1 MKRLLSMIL
10 TMCMVFTMIP
20 SMVFAESAE
29 KTATTKE
36 IKQMAAEMADDVNLD
51 AYKNNV
57 SREGQKKTTIV
68 EPTITKEAKT
78 TYSNAQ
84 KALSHK
90 KSSANT
96 YVAEL
101 GDYVYTSLQAAVD
114 DAVDGDTIYLIDN
127 ISLEGV
133 IISDKDITIDF
144 DDYYLGGTYSDAMMI
159 IYNSEVTL
167 RDGYIMNIG
176 SGNGLAV
183 LGTSDVLMDG
193 MSFTTTAEDTSG
205 VLVGEGSLTEFTD
218 CMFLSGS
225 ILDITSEF
233 VNGVYVADGG
243 YATVDECLIIFDEGV
258 GLLAGSGSE
267 VDIYDTDIL
276 MEEAYGI
283 SANKNSSVF
292 VSKGSYLA
300 RWALFSNGGD
310 ITIDTGIFES
320 EYYGVPAISSNGSN
334 FGTNI
339 TIQSGSLATP
349 SNWRTTAQDAIAV
362 YKNMNKPGNLKVN
375 LSGSY
380 NNIKATWNK
389 VSGATGYAIYYK
401 KGTGSYK
408 FWGRTTKNTVTIKNL
423 TAGAKYNVKVV
434 PYKKCEGTYN
444 TFYGEGNKYST
455 AYTYT
460 LKKVTLSTF
469 SKSGSKVKV
478 KWKNISGETGYQISK
493 SIKKTG
499 TNIVSTYKTT
509 TGTYKLVSA
518 TKGKTYYYKIRAYK
532 TVNGSKIYGPW
543 SNVKAYKR

>member
-1 MKRLLSMIL
+1 
-10 TMCMVFTMIP
+10 
-20 SMVFAESAE
+20 
-29 KTATTKE
+29 
-36 IKQMAAEMADDVNLD
+36 
-51 AYKNNV
+51 
-57 SREGQKKTTIV
+57 
-68 EPTITKEAKT
+68 
-78 TYSNAQ
+78 
-84 KALSHK
+84 
-90 KSSANT
+90 
-96 YVAEL
+96 
-101 GDYVYTSLQAAVD
+101 
-114 DAVDGDTIYLIDN
+114 
-127 ISLEGV
+127 
-133 IISDKDITIDF
+133 
-144 DDYYLGGTYSDAMMI
+144 MMI

>member
-1 MKRLLSMIL
+1 MTLIL
-10 TMCMVFTMIP
+10 TLTRITSLVK
-20 SMVFAESAE
+20 A
-29 KTATTKE
+29 K
-36 IKQMAAEMADDVNLD
+36 
-51 AYKNNV
+51 
-57 SREGQKKTTIV
+57 KKTTIV